1 MEISI
6 ESAEAQRPPVAITIA
21 CLVGLV
27 WWICLVGANVAIRF
41 FDVPEAIFPVS
52 VPRASGPTIF
62 QPICLVAIW
71 GMRQWGVLGYI
82 AVAIWYNTVYYIA
95 GTWSWIWLVVSLS
108 VIVVGLVYFRRM
120 R

>member
-1 MEISI
+1 
-6 ESAEAQRPPVAITIA
+6 
-21 CLVGLV
+21 
-27 WWICLVGANVAIRF
+27 
-41 FDVPEAIFPVS
+41 
-52 VPRASGPTIF
+52 
-62 QPICLVAIW
+62 
-71 GMRQWGVLGYI
+71 VLCYI